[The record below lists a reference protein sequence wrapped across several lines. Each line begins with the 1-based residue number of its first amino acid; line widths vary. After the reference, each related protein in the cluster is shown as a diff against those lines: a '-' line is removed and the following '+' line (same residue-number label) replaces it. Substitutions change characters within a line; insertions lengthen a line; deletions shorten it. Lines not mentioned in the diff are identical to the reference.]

1 MSDEAQHLAK
11 EWLMLKEQE
20 RQATEERREVEDQL
34 IHLVKTKADGS
45 ATTKLGDV
53 TVKVTSRVNRR
64 VDGELLQDLAAEHGL
79 TDHLG
84 TLFRWKPDLNMAAWK
99 AADQSITDPLLD
111 AITSSEGRPS
121 FNITT
126 ETKSR

>member
-45 ATTKLGDV
+45 ATTKLDDF

>member
-45 ATTKLGDV
+45 ATTKLDEF

-126 ETKSR
+126 EIKSR